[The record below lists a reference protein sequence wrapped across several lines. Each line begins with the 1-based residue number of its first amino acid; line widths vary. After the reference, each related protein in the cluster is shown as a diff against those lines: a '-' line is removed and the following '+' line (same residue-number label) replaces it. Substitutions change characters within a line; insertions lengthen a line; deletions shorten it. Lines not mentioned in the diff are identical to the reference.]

1 MPWNGSNGNNIK
13 RIQTKKKSGLNIK
26 LISLITVITLALGGV
41 IYTLCLNSGNEVAEM
56 AISKQTTSK
65 ISINKPK
72 KRPVKSKVSHSP
84 KIEKEKPR
92 VVVRRGMY
100 TNMYGYVMNRPS
112 TAIVITNKI
121 DDAEKPIEERVFRHS
136 SDQKIA
142 GLLLME
148 PGEMMIGDASSLF
161 GKNFAKS
168 FLRSLKAPIEI
179 LPEDDEFT
187 TELKMAVRDTRQELK
202 SRLDAGED
210 IGALLLDEQKKLQE
224 LGLFKVELKSEIEK
238 IARSEDLT
246 EDEMNDFINAANKML
261 ESRGGTPL
269 SMPRFA
275 ARRFQIIRERNSTI
289 QGDKK

>member
-1 MPWNGSNGNNIK
+1 
-13 RIQTKKKSGLNIK
+13 
-26 LISLITVITLALGGV
+26 
-41 IYTLCLNSGNEVAEM
+41 
-56 AISKQTTSK
+56 
-65 ISINKPK
+65 
-72 KRPVKSKVSHSP
+72 
-84 KIEKEKPR
+84 
-92 VVVRRGMY
+92 
-100 TNMYGYVMNRPS
+100 MYGYVMNRPS

>member
-13 RIQTKKKSGLNIK
+13 RIQTKKESGLNIK
-26 LISLITVITLALGGV
+26 LISLITVIPLALGGV
-41 IYTLCLNSGNEVAEM
+41 IYILCLNSGNEVAEL
-56 AISKQTTSK
+56 AISKQPTSK

-92 VVVRRGMY
+92 IVEQRGMY

-112 TAIVITNKI
+112 TAIVITNKT
-121 DDAEKPIEERVFRHS
+121 DDAEKPIEERVFKHS

-187 TELKMAVRDTRQELK
+187 TELKMAVRDTRLELK

-224 LGLFKVELKSEIEK
+224 LGLFKAELKSEIEK

-246 EDEMNDFINAANKML
+246 EEEMSDFVNAANKML

-275 ARRFQIIRERNSTI
+275 ARRFQIIKERNNSM
-289 QGDKK
+289 QGDK

>member
-1 MPWNGSNGNNIK
+1 
-13 RIQTKKKSGLNIK
+13 
-26 LISLITVITLALGGV
+26 
-41 IYTLCLNSGNEVAEM
+41 
-56 AISKQTTSK
+56 
-65 ISINKPK
+65 
-72 KRPVKSKVSHSP
+72 
-84 KIEKEKPR
+84 
-92 VVVRRGMY
+92 MY

-168 FLRSLKAPIEI
+168 FLRSLKTQIEI

-187 TELKMAVRDTRQELK
+187 IDLKNAVLETRQELK
-202 SRLDAGED
+202 RRLDAGED

-224 LGLFKVELKSEIEK
+224 LGLFKAELKSEIEK
-238 IARSEDLT
+238 IARSEDLN
-246 EDEMNDFINAANKML
+246 EEEMNDFVNAANKML

-275 ARRFQIIRERNSTI
+275 ARRFQIIKERNNSM
-289 QGDKK
+289 QGDK